1 MKKKNL
7 SITLFIIGLL
17 ALVTGVACLIFNLT
31 KAPATLDGDFL
42 VTVGKWSLED
52 SEGVVWDFTEVG
64 KGTLTTNDHENDYDF
79 IWAIEG
85 NKLKIE
91 TDWLYTLE
99 DEYTYKLDQGAKKLV
114 LTDDEGE
121 YTFVGVAEESE
132 QE

>member
-17 ALVTGVACLIFNLT
+17 ALVAGVACLIFNLT

-52 SEGVVWDFTEVG
+52 SEGVIWDFTEVG